1 MPAKVQ
7 LWIYGVGDIV
17 VQRWDTDS
25 CDVLRESLRRVCT
38 SYKRGCGRLRQLPGE
53 RLDVPADV
61 QLGVHGVGDII
72 VQRWDTDRRDVL
84 EDTVL
89 NESARQG

>member
-1 MPAKVQ
+1 MPAN
-7 LWIYGVGDIV
+7 
-17 VQRWDTDS
+17 
-25 CDVLRESLRRVCT
+25 
-38 SYKRGCGRLRQLPGE
+38 
-53 RLDVPADV
+53 V